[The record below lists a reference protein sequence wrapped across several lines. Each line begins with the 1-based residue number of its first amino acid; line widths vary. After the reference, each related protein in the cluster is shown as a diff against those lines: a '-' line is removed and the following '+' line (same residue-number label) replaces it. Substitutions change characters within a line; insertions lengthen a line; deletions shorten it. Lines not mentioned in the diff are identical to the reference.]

1 MGGEGRGRGI
11 FEGGRVKTDELRPDE
26 LKLVAALRSIPGS
39 PLRDRLSAFVS
50 ELADFVAAPSCAEMQ
65 ADGAPCTSAQAA
77 CDECRKMTA
86 LLDGLR
92 SRLQEG

>member
-1 MGGEGRGRGI
+1 VRTG
-11 FEGGRVKTDELRPDE
+11 ELRPE
-26 LKLVAALRSIPGS
+26 EAKLVEALRSIPDS
-39 PLRDRLSAFVS
+39 PLRERLACFVS

-65 ADGAPCTSAQAA
+65 ADGAPCTSAQAS

-92 SRLQEG
+92 SRLQEE

>member
-1 MGGEGRGRGI
+1 
-11 FEGGRVKTDELRPDE
+11 VKTDELRPDE
-26 LKLVAALRSIPGS
+26 LKLVAALRSIPES

-50 ELADFVAAPSCAEMQ
+50 ELADFVAAPSCAELQ

-77 CDECRKMTA
+77 CDECRKMTS

-92 SRLQEG
+92 SRLQEK

>member
-1 MGGEGRGRGI
+1 VRI
-11 FEGGRVKTDELRPDE
+11 DELRPDE
-26 LKLVAALRSIPGS
+26 LRLVAALRSIPPS

-50 ELADFVAAPSCAEMQ
+50 ELADFVAAPTCAEMQ

-77 CDECRKMTA
+77 CDECRKMTL

-92 SRLQEG
+92 TRLQQG

>member
-1 MGGEGRGRGI
+1 M
-11 FEGGRVKTDELRPDE
+11 KTDELRPEE
-26 LKLVAALRSIPGS
+26 LRLVTALRSIPES

-92 SRLQEG
+92 TRLQQG